1 MALRNSQLL
10 LCAFESSWLFSN
22 NNFISHFSIFMKS
35 ILIFVLSLGLAT
47 AAFAQ
52 KSESAGA
59 NNGTVSRTT
68 PAAPAATPIKPAK
81 QGGAKPKTEEVSF
94 VVSGNCSMCKKR
106 IEGALYSV
114 PGVKTAVWSTG
125 NKKAKVVFQ
134 SGKTD
139 LAALQAA
146 VAKVGHDTET
156 AKAEAATYST
166 LPGCCKYRK

>member
-1 MALRNSQLL
+1 
-10 LCAFESSWLFSN
+10 
-22 NNFISHFSIFMKS
+22 MKS
-35 ILIFVLSLGLAT
+35 ILIFALSFGLAT

-59 NNGTVSRTT
+59 NNGSVSRST

-94 VVSGNCSMCKKR
+94 AVSGNCSMCKKR
-106 IEGALYSV
+106 IEAALYSV

-125 NKKAKVVFQ
+125 TKKAKVVFQ
-134 SGKTD
+134 SDKTN

-146 VAKVGHDTET
+146 VVKAGHDVET
-156 AKAEAATYST
+156 AKADEATYSK
-166 LPGCCKYRK
+166 LPGCCKYREGNGGH